1 MKAKSATK
9 VSLIKSVKGE
19 FRTRS
24 SASPTSAP
32 LLRKRSRRYSELDL
46 DQKSMVRIYI
56 YTHTVR
62 TKMRL
67 ICCKSWLYSFDMT
80 QSEWFRWYL
89 WHKMSFI
96 EVSQEFPTI
105 CLDITHMV
113 CLELTGIKTLIHG
126 LMFRPSRVT
135 LCDITQCHGTT
146 LCTVRGSDSWNRQR
160 QQWRQIA
167 WKQSKRSL

>member
-56 YTHTVR
+56 YTYG
-62 TKMRL
+62 KN
-67 ICCKSWLYSFDMT
+67 KN
-80 QSEWFRWYL
+80 E
-89 WHKMSFI
+89 
-96 EVSQEFPTI
+96 
-105 CLDITHMV
+105 TH
-113 CLELTGIKTLIHG
+113 LL
-126 LMFRPSRVT
+126 
-135 LCDITQCHGTT
+135 
-146 LCTVRGSDSWNRQR
+146 
-160 QQWRQIA
+160 QILA
-167 WKQSKRSL
+167 LFV